1 MTDTTFLP
9 TERIPPQAIEAEASV
24 LGAMLMSKD
33 AISEVVEVVKV
44 EDFYRESHKK
54 IFQAIISLWQRNE
67 PVDLITLSDEL
78 NKAGQL
84 SSVGG
89 STYLTSIL
97 SSVPTPTNAVYYGKI
112 IAEKASLRSLVT
124 VSSQILDM
132 GYQQHGAAS
141 DILDRAEQM
150 IFDIVS
156 RKIKGGFTH
165 IKEYLKPADIETLC
179 SHKPHITGVP
189 TGFPDLDEKTS
200 GFQPAD
206 LIIIAGRPS
215 MGKTSLVLSM
225 VQNAAVKEKIPVG
238 MFSLEMSQ
246 GQLVMRLL
254 CAEARVDAHRLRTG
268 RLSKPDI
275 PKISLA
281 AGALSD
287 AEIYL
292 DDTAAMNAIEMKAKA
307 RRLKAQ
313 YNIGLLVIDYLQ
325 LMEGTGRFQENRQ
338 QEISEISRFLKGLA
352 KELNI
357 PVVALSQLSRATEI
371 QRRKP
376 QLSDLRESG
385 AIEQDADLVLFVYR
399 EEYYKPTEDNEGIA
413 EIIIGK
419 QRNGPTGSVHI
430 AFLKSYAKFENLA
443 KAREE

>member
-1 MTDTTFLP
+1 MIDTTFLP
-9 TERIPPQAIEAEASV
+9 TERIPPQAIEAEGSV
-24 LGAMLMSKD
+24 LGAMLMSKEV
-33 AISEVVEVVKV
+33 ISDVVEVVKA

-78 NKAGQL
+78 NKIGQL

-89 STYLTSIL
+89 ATYLTSIL

-112 IAEKASLRSLVT
+112 IAEKAALRSLVN
-124 VSSQILDM
+124 VSSRILDM
-132 GYQQHGAAS
+132 GYQQQGTAS

-179 SHKPHITGVP
+179 THKPHITGVP
-189 TGFPDLDEKTS
+189 TGFSDLDEKTS
-200 GFQPAD
+200 GFQPSD

-215 MGKTSLVLSM
+215 MGKTAFALSIA
-225 VQNAAVKEKIPVG
+225 QNAAVKEKVCVG

-246 GQLVMRLL
+246 SQLVLRLL
-254 CAEARVDAHRLRTG
+254 CSEARVDAHRLRTG
-268 RLSKPDI
+268 RLAKPDL

-281 AGALSD
+281 AGALGDS
-287 AEIYL
+287 EIYL
-292 DDTAAMNAIEMKAKA
+292 DDTASMNAIEMKAKA

-313 YNIGLLVIDYLQ
+313 YNIGLLIIDYLQ
-325 LMEGTGRFQENRQ
+325 LMEGTGRFSENRQ

-399 EEYYKPTEDNEGIA
+399 EEYYKPTEDNEGMA

-419 QRNGPTGSVHI
+419 QRNGPTGSIHL
-430 AFLKSYAKFENLA
+430 AFLKSYAKFESLA

>member
-24 LGAMLMSKD
+24 LGAMLMSRD
-33 AISEVVEVVKV
+33 AISEVVEVVKF

-67 PVDLITLSDEL
+67 PVDLITVSDEL

-84 SSVGG
+84 SSIGG
-89 STYLTSIL
+89 ITYLTSIL

-112 IAEKASLRSLVT
+112 IAEKSALRSLVA
-124 VSSQILDM
+124 VSSQIFDM
-132 GYQQHGAAS
+132 GHRQYGAAS
-141 DILDRAEQM
+141 DILDKAEQM

-165 IKEYLKPADIETLC
+165 IKEYLKPADIESLC

-189 TGFPDLDEKTS
+189 TGFFDLDEKTS
-200 GFQPAD
+200 GFQPSD

-215 MGKTSLVLSM
+215 MGKTSLALSI

-238 MFSLEMSQ
+238 VFSLEMSQ
-246 GQLVMRLL
+246 SQLVMRLL
-254 CAEARVDAHRLRTG
+254 CAEARVDAHKLRIG
-268 RLSKPDI
+268 KLSKPDI

-292 DDTAAMNAIEMKAKA
+292 DDTASMNAIEMKAKA

-325 LMEGTGRFQENRQ
+325 LMEGTGFQENRQ

-357 PVVALSQLSRATEI
+357 PIVALSQLSRATEI

-419 QRNGPTGSVHI
+419 QRNGPTGSVHV

>member
-1 MTDTTFLP
+1 MIDTTFLP
-9 TERIPPQAIEAEASV
+9 TERIPPQAIEAETSV

-33 AISEVVEVVKV
+33 VISEVVEFVKF

-54 IFQAIISLWQRNE
+54 IFNAIISLWQRNE

-78 NKAGQL
+78 NKLGQL

-89 STYLTSIL
+89 ATYLTSIL
-97 SSVPTPTNAVYYGKI
+97 SSVPTPTNAVYYAKI
-112 IAEKASLRSLVT
+112 IAEKAALRSLVN
-124 VSSQILDM
+124 VSSQILTM
-132 GYQQHGAAS
+132 GYQQQGTAS

-150 IFDIVS
+150 IFNIVS
-156 RKIKGGFTH
+156 RRIKGGFTH
-165 IKEYLKPADIETLC
+165 IKEYLKPADIEILYT
-179 SHKPHITGVP
+179 HKPHITGVS
-189 TGFPDLDEKTS
+189 TGFTDLDEKTS
-200 GFQPAD
+200 GFQPSD

-215 MGKTSLVLSM
+215 MGKTSIALSIA
-225 VQNAAVKEKIPVG
+225 QNAAVKEKVPVG
-238 MFSLEMSQ
+238 IFSLEMSQ
-246 GQLVMRLL
+246 SQLVLRLL
-254 CAEARVDAHRLRTG
+254 CSEARVDAHRLRTG
-268 RLSKPDI
+268 RLSKSDLPR
-275 PKISLA
+275 ISLA

-287 AEIYL
+287 SEIYL
-292 DDTAAMNAIEMKAKA
+292 DDTASMNAIEMKAKA

-313 YNIGLLVIDYLQ
+313 YNIGLLIIDYLQ
-325 LMEGTGRFQENRQ
+325 LMEGTGRFTENRQ

-419 QRNGPTGSVHI
+419 QRNGPTGSIHL

-443 KAREE
+443 KTREE